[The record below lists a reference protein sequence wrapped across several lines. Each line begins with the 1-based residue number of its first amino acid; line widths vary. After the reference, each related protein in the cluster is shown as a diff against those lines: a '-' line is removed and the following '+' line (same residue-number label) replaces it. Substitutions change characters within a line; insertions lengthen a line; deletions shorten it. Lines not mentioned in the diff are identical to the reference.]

1 MPKGRYHV
9 YFLQSTL
16 YTIRKAYNVLGT
28 TCTWLGT
35 PEVLVTPI
43 ISERC
48 MQRFVVRWVM

>member
-43 ISERC
+43 ISER
-48 MQRFVVRWVM
+48 